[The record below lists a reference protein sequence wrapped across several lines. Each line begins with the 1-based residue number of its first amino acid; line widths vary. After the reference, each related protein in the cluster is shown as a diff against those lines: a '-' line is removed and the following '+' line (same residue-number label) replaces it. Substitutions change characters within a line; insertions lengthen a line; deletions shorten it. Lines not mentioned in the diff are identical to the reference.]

1 MKMEF
6 EWDDGKEE
14 SNRAKHGVLFEY
26 GARVFLDPA
35 RIDFEDVRRDY
46 SEERRIVL
54 GEIDRELFVVI
65 YTPRQEVKRLISA
78 RKANDRERRK
88 YAGTLHP

>member
-1 MKMEF
+1 MEF
-6 EWDDGKEE
+6 EWDDGKEK

-26 GARVFLDPA
+26 GTRVFLDPN
-35 RIDFEDVRRDY
+35 RMDFEDVRHDY
-46 SEERRIVL
+46 REERRIVL
-54 GEIDRELFVVI
+54 GEIDGELFVVI